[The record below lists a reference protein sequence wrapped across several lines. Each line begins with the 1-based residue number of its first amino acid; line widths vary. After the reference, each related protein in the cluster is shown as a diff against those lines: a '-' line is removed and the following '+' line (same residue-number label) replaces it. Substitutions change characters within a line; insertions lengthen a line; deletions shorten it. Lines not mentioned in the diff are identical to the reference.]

1 MAMSHHLK
9 SLMKHQND
17 HMKLNDEVTQ
27 LPCSECGEKKTVNVV
42 YLPYLN
48 EYLCNDKEC
57 PWKKKKK

>member
-1 MAMSHHLK
+1 MI
-9 SLMKHQND
+9 N
-17 HMKLNDEVTQ
+17 LNDEVTQ

-48 EYLCNDKEC
+48 GSLPCNDKEC